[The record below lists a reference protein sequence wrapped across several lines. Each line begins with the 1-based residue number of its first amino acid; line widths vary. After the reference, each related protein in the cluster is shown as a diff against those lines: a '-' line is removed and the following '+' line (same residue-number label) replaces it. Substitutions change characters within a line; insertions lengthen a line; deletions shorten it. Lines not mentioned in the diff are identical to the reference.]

1 MTVSLNLFDFKTS
14 DYFIKNTHMLQG
26 FNSNDGSTNANQD
39 IGTNNQ
45 AGIVEGI
52 YIYWLKYS
60 VSKSR

>member
-1 MTVSLNLFDFKTS
+1 
-14 DYFIKNTHMLQG
+14 MLQG

>member
-1 MTVSLNLFDFKTS
+1 
-14 DYFIKNTHMLQG
+14 MLQG

-39 IGTNNQ
+39 NGTNNQ

-60 VSKSR
+60 VSKFREC